1 VASGV
6 TVFFIT
12 GRPDAMR
19 EVTAANLRDQ
29 GMSEWKALVL
39 RSKEEQDE
47 TAVIYKSSE
56 RRKIVEQGYTIIMS
70 IGDQWSDLDG
80 EPRAETSVKLP
91 NPFYFIP

>member
-1 VASGV
+1 
-6 TVFFIT
+6 
-12 GRPDAMR
+12 MR

-29 GMSEWKALVL
+29 GMSEWKGLVL
-39 RSKEEQDE
+39 RSNEEQHE

-70 IGDQWSDLDG
+70 IGDQWSDFDG
-80 EPRAETSVKLP
+80 EPRAELSVKLP